1 MMVNIMATAKKAT
14 KKKASPKA
22 GQKITP
28 QKLRFVDEYLIDF
41 NGTQAAIRAKYS
53 PKTANQQA
61 ARLLGSEGVQNIIQ
75 KRLKVVQDRAE
86 IKAADVL
93 KHWADIGLADAS
105 DLMEMRRTCCRYCH
119 GDGHRYFY
127 TPAEYERA
135 LLKWE
140 QDCENARLSKKPE
153 PLFDAGGGVGY
164 NRLSEP
170 HNECP
175 ECFGEGEMQPFFK
188 DTRTLSPAAKKLFA
202 GVKVGK
208 EGIAVLV
215 HDQMA
220 AMANIARHLG
230 MFNDKKAIDLTS
242 GGKPLEAPTN
252 LTAEQM
258 KDAVRAVID
267 DY

>member
-1 MMVNIMATAKKAT
+1 MADGKKA
-14 KKKASPKA
+14 KRKA
-22 GQKITP
+22 GPKVGLKLTP
-28 QKLRFVDEYLIDF
+28 QKRKFVNEYLIDY
-41 NGTQAAIRAKYS
+41 NGTQAAIRAGYS
-53 PKTANQQA
+53 PRTANEQA
-61 ARLLGSEGVQNIIQ
+61 ARLLASPAIQNLVQE
-75 KRLKVVQDRAE
+75 RLAKVQERAE

-119 GDGHRYFY
+119 GEGHRYLY

-140 QDCENARLSKKPE
+140 QDCESAKANNKAGPI
-153 PLFDAGGGVGY
+153 FDAGGGIGY
-164 NRLSEP
+164 NRLIEP
-170 HNECP
+170 HKECP

-208 EGIAVLV
+208 DGIAVLV

-230 MFNDKKAIDLTS
+230 MFNDKKSIDITTDGKSLHTKEPLTDEQLAEE
-242 GGKPLEAPTN
+242 LEKRGLAGVG
-252 LTAEQM
+252 LEE
-258 KDAVRAVID
+258 
-267 DY
+267 